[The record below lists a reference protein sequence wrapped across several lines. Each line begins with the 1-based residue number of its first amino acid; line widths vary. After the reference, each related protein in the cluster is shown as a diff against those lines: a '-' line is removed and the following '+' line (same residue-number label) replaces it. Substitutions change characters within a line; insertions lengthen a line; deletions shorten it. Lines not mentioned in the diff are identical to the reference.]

1 MKYIPLLIATC
12 VAASASAATYNAQG
26 KIINSKDAKNPGIV
40 KFEKSKTV
48 AAKNNINKPAAL
60 AKPASI
66 RTVDH
71 VAKTWAMF
79 NTNTNKY
86 YLNGYMRSQENYFSA
101 IDNFEANDA
110 PRNSYSK
117 INYTHSQAQ
126 YPSKSGSCTVVSK
139 TDNEKYYSER
149 ELTFDMLHLGYL
161 KHLSNGAIVKK
172 DCSWPESAST
182 CGAGINMYNIVA
194 DNPITLS
201 SNNCTSSN
209 VTYNYKY
216 GIQHYYANSVLKGV
230 SPNVTV
236 TPINEGSARAIGH
249 YVTRPQNPYSNGQ
262 HIGNS
267 ITSTTT
273 NVTLYNDEAAEQD
286 NYIYHNRVI
295 EFAPFSINGQKTG
308 AGISLN
314 AISVG
319 ASNDDFAVLLPSPT
333 KPKFANKQGAEYT
346 KPEIYVPAYTYNT
359 ENDYTR
365 GIKHDG
371 NTVDFMAVSDGWGA
385 STIAAGLAADLLSKN
400 PFYKWHPEVVKALM
414 LTAYNPNNQVLR
426 VNTDNIYQ
434 FNYNMLNNATVLSG
448 KNVPLFDEMV
458 RNNVSRYWYGNNGD
472 FFNSN
477 ETYHFTET
485 VEPGARYNI
494 AIAWLV
500 SGRYANENR
509 HLSSNYQLRILNN
522 NTGALIAETTSAAGL
537 ATFRQKSITVP
548 AGVTQLKIE
557 IKRTRN
563 TGDRVILGYN
573 MHKVTP

>member
-48 AAKNNINKPAAL
+48 AAKNNNNKPAAL
-60 AKPASI
+60 AKTASI
-66 RTVDH
+66 GTVDH
-71 VAKTWAMF
+71 VTKTWAMF

-86 YLNGYMRSQENYFSA
+86 YLNGYMRSEANYLNLINS
-101 IDNFEANDA
+101 FESNDA

-117 INYTHSQAQ
+117 INYTHSHAQ

-149 ELTFDMLHLGYL
+149 ELTFDMVHLGSL
-161 KHLSNGAIVKK
+161 KTLINGNIVQKNCDPEFSNNDCGK
-172 DCSWPESAST
+172 D
-182 CGAGINMYNIVA
+182 INIYNIVA
-194 DNPITLS
+194 DNPIS
-201 SNNCTSSN
+201 FSGNNCNTSN
-209 VTYNYKY
+209 VSYNYKY
-216 GIQHYYANSVLKGV
+216 AIQHYYSNSFLKGIA
-230 SPNVTV
+230 PKANI
-236 TPINEGSARAIGH
+236 TPINEGSARATGH
-249 YVTRPQNPYSNGQ
+249 YVTRPQNPYGNAK

-267 ITSTTT
+267 IASTTS

-319 ASNDDFAVLLPSPT
+319 AANIDFAVLLPSPT

-346 KPEIYVPAYTYNT
+346 KPEIYVPSYSYNS
-359 ENDYTR
+359 DYDHTR

-385 STIAAGLAADLLSKN
+385 STIAAGMAADLLSRY

-414 LTAYNPNNQVLR
+414 LTAYHPNNQVIKLKI
-426 VNTDNIYQ
+426 DNFYQ
-434 FNYNMLNNATVLSG
+434 FSYDMLDEATVLSN
-448 KNVPLFDEMV
+448 KNVPLFDEMT

-537 ATFRQKSITVP
+537 ATFRHQSITVP
-548 AGVTQLKIE
+548 SGVTQLKIE
-557 IKRTRN
+557 IVRTRN

>member
-1 MKYIPLLIATC
+1 MKYISLLLASC
-12 VAASASAATYNAQG
+12 FAASASAATYNAQG

-66 RTVDH
+66 GTVDH
-71 VAKTWAMF
+71 VTKTWAMF

-86 YLNGYMRSQENYFSA
+86 YLNGYMRSEANYLNLINS
-101 IDNFEANDA
+101 FESNDA

-117 INYTHSQAQ
+117 INYTHTQAP
-126 YPSKSGSCTVVSK
+126 YPAKSGNCAIVSKS
-139 TDNEKYYSER
+139 DHEKFFSER
-149 ELTFDMLHLGYL
+149 ELTFDMVHLGSL
-161 KHLSNGAIVKK
+161 KTLTNGNIVQKNCDPEFSNNDCGK
-172 DCSWPESAST
+172 D
-182 CGAGINMYNIVA
+182 INIYNIVA
-194 DNPITLS
+194 DNPIS
-201 SNNCTSSN
+201 FSGNNCNTSNIS
-209 VTYNYKY
+209 YNYKY
-216 GIQHYYANSVLKGV
+216 AIQHYYSNSFLKGIA
-230 SPNVTV
+230 PKANI
-236 TPINEGSARAIGH
+236 TPINEGSARATGH
-249 YVTRPQNPYSNGQ
+249 YVTRPQNPYGNAK

-267 ITSTTT
+267 IASTTS

-319 ASNDDFAVLLPSPT
+319 AANIDFAVLLPSPT

-346 KPEIYVPAYTYNT
+346 KPEIYVPSYSYNS
-359 ENDYTR
+359 DYDNSR

-371 NTVDFMAVSDGWGA
+371 NTIDFMAVSDGWGA
-385 STIAAGLAADLLSKN
+385 STIAAGMAADLLSRY

-414 LTAYNPNNQVLR
+414 LTAYNPSNHVIK

-434 FNYNMLNNATVLSG
+434 FNYNMLKNATVLPD

-472 FFNSN
+472 FFNSD
-477 ETYHFTET
+477 ETYSFNET
-485 VEPGARYNI
+485 VEAGAQYNI

-500 SGRYANENR
+500 SGRYANEAR

-522 NTGALIAETTSAAGL
+522 QTGALIAQTTSSAGL